1 MAVIILVRRVA
12 RADKLD
18 ALTRAT
24 VPSVPPMKALSLNS

>member
-18 ALTRAT
+18 AFNEYKSRMQ
-24 VPSVPPMKALSLNS
+24 SVPLNRL